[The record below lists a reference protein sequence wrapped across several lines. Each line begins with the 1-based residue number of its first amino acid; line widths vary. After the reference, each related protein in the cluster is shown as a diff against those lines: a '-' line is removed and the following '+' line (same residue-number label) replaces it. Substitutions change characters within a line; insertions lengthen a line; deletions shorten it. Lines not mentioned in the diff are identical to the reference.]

1 MADPFV
7 SGAPEAEKDPSDGWT
22 RKGLPAY
29 RVGPRIHSAGII
41 YFQEGGGE
49 GNKCA
54 MPAWC
59 FTCFTSPSSS
69 PPSIRL
75 LVVEIKKKKE
85 REIRP
90 LVRKIVYIFR
100 IISSCTALDTCCLR
114 EKNRFEVDKGDSSK
128 SEYFLVVSLLFI
140 LQGKIL
146 ENIFFTNRIL
156 LGGWFKVSKK

>member
-41 YFQEGGGE
+41 YFQEGEGE

-69 PPSIRL
+69 PSIRL

-114 EKNRFEVDKGDSSK
+114 EKNRFEVDKGDSLK

>member
-1 MADPFV
+1 MDGRA
-7 SGAPEAEKDPSDGWT
+7 KDFLHIESA
-22 RKGLPAY
+22 RAF
-29 RVGPRIHSAGII
+29 IHSAGII
-41 YFQEGGGE
+41 YFQEGEGE

-69 PPSIRL
+69 PSIRL

-114 EKNRFEVDKGDSSK
+114 EKNRFEVDKGDSLK
-128 SEYFLVVSLLFI
+128 SEYFLVVSWLLFI

-156 LGGWFKVSKK
+156 LGG